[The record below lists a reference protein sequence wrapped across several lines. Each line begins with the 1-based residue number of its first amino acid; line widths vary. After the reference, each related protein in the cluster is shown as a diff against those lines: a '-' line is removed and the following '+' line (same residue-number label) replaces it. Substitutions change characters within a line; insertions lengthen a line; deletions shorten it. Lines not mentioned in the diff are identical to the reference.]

1 MPTHDEPVVNPKA
14 RDHPA
19 GADCGLAAL
28 PRGAVAG
35 LGGAAAMSVST
46 NLEMRLRN
54 RPPSYAP
61 AKALGRM
68 LGIDA
73 DSDQTEKLLGLLGH
87 VGTAV
92 SLGTVRGLLDRAGL
106 GPGSSGFALFV
117 LAMAPEVIAV
127 PALGAADPPWRWSRT
142 EAALSVLHHAVFA
155 AGTTV
160 AYERLR
166 AHAQ

>member
-1 MPTHDEPVVNPKA
+1 
-14 RDHPA
+14 
-19 GADCGLAAL
+19 LAAL

-35 LGGAAAMSVST
+35 LVGAAAMSVST

-73 DSDQTEKLLGLLGH
+73 NSDQSRKLLGLLGH
-87 VGTAV
+87 VATAV

-106 GPGSSGFALFV
+106 GPGSGGFALFV

-142 EAALSVLHHAVFA
+142 EVALSVLHHAVFA
-155 AGTTV
+155 AGTTGT
-160 AYERLR
+160 YERLR
-166 AHAQ
+166 ARAQ